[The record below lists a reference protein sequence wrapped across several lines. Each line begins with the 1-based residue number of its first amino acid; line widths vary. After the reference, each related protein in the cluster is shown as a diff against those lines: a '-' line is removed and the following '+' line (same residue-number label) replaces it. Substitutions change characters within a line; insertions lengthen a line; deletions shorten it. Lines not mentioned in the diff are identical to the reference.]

1 MLLRSNKNLH
11 RIGWWSPHLTYNTH
25 TVFSEPGKASI
36 WEPFA
41 NFSPSCLMLLAG
53 AIHVPLHTTTP
64 RHSLSMCLFENTEF
78 LIEVLFCLPLSLRAV
93 SGFLKENNYGSEGC
107 RFEPCRTRYSR
118 VRRYL

>member
-41 NFSPSCLMLLAG
+41 NFSPSCLMLLAD
-53 AIHVPLHTTTP
+53 AIYVRYTLITP
-64 RHSLSMCLFENTEF
+64 QGGWFWRTYF
-78 LIEVLFCLPLSLRAV
+78 LV
-93 SGFLKENNYGSEGC
+93 SYA
-107 RFEPCRTRYSR
+107 
-118 VRRYL
+118 